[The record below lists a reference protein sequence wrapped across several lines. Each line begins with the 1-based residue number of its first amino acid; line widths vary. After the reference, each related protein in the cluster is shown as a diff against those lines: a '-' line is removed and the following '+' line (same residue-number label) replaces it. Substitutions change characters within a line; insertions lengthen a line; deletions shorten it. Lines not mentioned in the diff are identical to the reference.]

1 MLRIFIGYDGR
12 EAVAFHALVA
22 SILEHASVPVSIA
35 PLRLSLLGE
44 VFHRPRSPVQSTDFA
59 FSRFLVPH
67 LSDYAG
73 WSLFLDCDIV
83 VLRDLAE
90 LWALRDS
97 RYAVQVVKHEYR
109 PREGTKFLGQVQTR
123 YEKKN
128 WSSVMLFNNARC
140 RRLSPAYVNA
150 ASGLELHQFKWLDGD
165 SEIGELPP
173 EWNFLVGYDAPRADI
188 AALHYTSGGPWFTQ
202 YDDTPYADVWR
213 AYHAQANHVADAAPV
228 AAAPARSNSR

>member
-128 WSSVMLFNNARC
+128 WSSAILFNNARC
-140 RRLSPAYVNA
+140 RSLTADYVNS
-150 ASGLELHQFKWLDGD
+150 ASGLELHQFKWLRGD
-165 SEIGELPP
+165 HEIGDLPHR
-173 EWNFLVGYDAPRADI
+173 WNHLVDYDP
-188 AALHYTSGGPWFTQ
+188 
-202 YDDTPYADVWR
+202 
-213 AYHAQANHVADAAPV
+213 AAPV
-228 AAAPARSNSR
+228 SELSNLHFTIGGPYFDAYADCSYASLWRAEREAMLAAEQRPIALPKAG